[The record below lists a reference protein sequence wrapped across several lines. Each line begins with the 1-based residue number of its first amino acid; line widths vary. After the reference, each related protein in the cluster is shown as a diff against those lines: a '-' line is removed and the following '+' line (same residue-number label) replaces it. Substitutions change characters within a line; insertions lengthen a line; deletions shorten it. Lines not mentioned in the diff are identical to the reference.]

1 MRKLTFTKMHGIGN
15 DYVYVDCFSQQVAN
29 PEQLSVRVS
38 DRHKGIGSDG
48 LVLIIPSS
56 IADFR
61 MRIFNADGSEAKMCG
76 NAARCIGKYVYE
88 HGLTGKTSLTL
99 ETLSGIKQLHLNVE
113 NHKVVSVKV
122 NMGVAKTH
130 GRLTHSGKDF
140 ILVDVGNPHA
150 VCFVDSIADTDV
162 ATIGPQVEKAVEGGV
177 NVEFVE
183 VISNSEL
190 WLRVWER
197 GSGETM
203 ACGTGACASVVA
215 AITERYTDNHML
227 AHLAGG
233 DLSIE
238 QSTDA
243 VVYMTGP
250 ATEVFTGEI
259 FV

>member
-15 DYVYVDCFSQQVAN
+15 DYVYVDCFSQQVID
-29 PEQLSVRVS
+29 PEPVSVRVS

-48 LVLIIPSS
+48 LVLIMPSS

-150 VCFVDSIADTDV
+150 VCFVNNVADYDIV
-162 ATIGPQVEKAVEGGV
+162 TIGQLVEKSVEGGV

-183 VISNSEL
+183 IINRKEL
-190 WLRVWER
+190 KMRVWER

-203 ACGTGACASVVA
+203 ACGTGACAAVVA
-215 AITERYTDNHML
+215 AIHEGYTDSRVVV
-227 AHLAGG
+227 HLTGG

-238 QSTDA
+238 QTEDGSI
-243 VVYMTGP
+243 YMTGT

-259 FV
+259 LI